1 MCAIFGVRN
10 GYRGFY
16 QLRGGRRARDG
27 AQIVD
32 TIDRRGFNQVC
43 AIGGEGT
50 MRGLVR
56 IFEGVQRLGVPV
68 AAAGVPKTVDNN
80 VGIIDRSF
88 GFHTAVEAA
97 QRAIAAA
104 HVEPRAR
111 RNRVGLVKL
120 VGRSADHMALHA
132 TAATSTAAS
141 SPRRISTSAFG
152 CGGGC

>member
-1 MCAIFGVRN
+1 
-10 GYRGFY
+10 
-16 QLRGGRRARDG
+16 
-27 AQIVD
+27 
-32 TIDRRGFNQVC
+32 
-43 AIGGEGT
+43 

-120 VGRSADHMALHA
+120 RHAGEMLTVKYIDPSYMVRAVAADNLCCTLLAHSAIDGAMAGYTGFVPGLINGNYGYIPVVEVA
-132 TAATSTAAS
+132 EARNPVDTSGLGS
-141 SPRRISTSAFG
+141 
-152 CGGGC
+152 

>member
-1 MCAIFGVRN
+1 M
-10 GYRGFY
+10 
-16 QLRGGRRARDG
+16 
-27 AQIVD
+27 D

-132 TAATSTAAS
+132 TVATSTAAS